1 MKTLFKLLLP
11 ALVCVLL
18 PIGMAFASYTTY
30 SYYFS
35 GTGRTVKS
43 VPGISQGPQSWT
55 ASQYQYVVGGYNI
68 NRLGYTSWGVTKLCS
83 TTGLTLLYSGGPLV

>member
-11 ALVCVLL
+11 AIVCVLL

-43 VPGISQGPQSWT
+43 TPGISQVAGVSTWT
-55 ASQYQYVVGGYNI
+55 ASQYQYVVG
-68 NRLGYTSWGVTKLCS
+68 RATA
-83 TTGLTLLYSGGPLV
+83 